1 MNELLFALHCGLVVI
16 FVLIALRIG
25 KEALIGWVAVQA
37 LLANLLVTKQITL
50 FGCNATGSDVFAVGS
65 ILTLNLLQEYYG
77 KQQAKKAVWLTFL
90 AMAFL
95 AVMSQI
101 HLLYHPSSYD
111 TAQEAFVK
119 IFSAAPRLLF
129 ASLAVSFLVQQIDI
143 RIFGFLKRKLSK
155 TALPWRNAISLT
167 LSQLLDTVL
176 FTLIGL
182 YGLVDSLF
190 EIIVISFILKMVVI
204 SVLSPLTAFSKRLL
218 PDEISKV

>member
-1 MNELLFALHCGLVVI
+1 MNELIFGLHCGLVI
-16 FVLIALRIG
+16 LFVLIALRMG
-25 KEALIGWVAVQA
+25 KEALIGWVAIQA
-37 LLANLLVTKQITL
+37 ILANLLVMKQITL

-65 ILTLNLLQEYYG
+65 ILSLNLLQEYYG
-77 KQQAKKAVWLTFL
+77 KQLARKAIWFTFL
-90 AMAFL
+90 AMAFF

-111 TAQEAFVK
+111 TAQASFVK

-129 ASLAVSFLVQQIDI
+129 ASLAVSFLVQQIDL
-143 RIFGFLKRKLSK
+143 RVFSFLKSK
-155 TALPWRNAISLT
+155 MKNTALVWRNAISLT

-182 YGLVDSLF
+182 YGLVDSLL

-204 SVLSPLTAFSKRLL
+204 SVLSPLTAFAKRLM
-218 PDEISKV
+218 PEPKV